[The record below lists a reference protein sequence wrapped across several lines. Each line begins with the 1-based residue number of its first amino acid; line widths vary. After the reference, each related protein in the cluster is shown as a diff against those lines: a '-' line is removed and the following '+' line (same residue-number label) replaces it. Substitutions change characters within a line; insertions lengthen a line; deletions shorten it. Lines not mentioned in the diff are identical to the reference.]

1 MACGLPRCGTA
12 RSKVS
17 WVSKQDRES
26 RGVGEGWRDPAYPAH
41 PPPGMLTIT
50 DFINILH
57 RYYKSPMVR
66 MGHLHG
72 VRPRRDLGSILR
84 LPCTQP
90 RLIPVFLLAP
100 RCRSTS
106 WRSTKSRRGEVRGI
120 AANCLPLSQTRLG
133 HLQPYGFA
141 PRLPVALPVPSASS
155 LPAEVYLQDSFKP
168 LVCISPNARYPRAG
182 GKGVSGGGTFGCEV
196 GVRASANSP
205 FPFFPA
211 ASLTLSPP

>member
-1 MACGLPRCGTA
+1 M
-12 RSKVS
+12 V
-17 WVSKQDRES
+17 
-26 RGVGEGWRDPAYPAH
+26 EGWQDPAHPAR

-66 MGHLHG
+66 IGHLHR
-72 VRPRRDLGSILR
+72 VRPCGDPGSVLC

-90 RLIPVFLLAP
+90 RLILVFLLAP

-120 AANCLPLSQTRLG
+120 AATCLPLSQTRLG
-133 HLQPYGFA
+133 RLEPYGFA

-168 LVCISPNARYPRAG
+168 LVCISPNARYPRAV
-182 GKGVSGGGTFGCEV
+182 GKAASGGGTFGCEV
-196 GVRASANSP
+196 GVRASPNSP
-205 FPFFPA
+205 FPFCPT